1 MQLKVISTGSKG
13 NAYILENDN
22 EALLIECGV
31 SFKKVKE
38 ALSFN
43 IKKIKGCILT
53 HEHNDHAKFIQEFA
67 KFGIDIYSTEGTF
80 SNFTKSHRFNIIKN
94 TQQFNLGE
102 FIILTFPV
110 HHDVIDPVGFV
121 IYHKEIGKVLFC
133 TDTYY
138 IDYSFEGIETFII
151 EANYSTETMSCQNQ
165 FLEQRIIKSH
175 MSLETCINTINSFD
189 KSKTNQVIL
198 IHLSNKNAEG
208 EFFKT
213 SVENQTGIKTEIA
226 FNNKN
231 YEIRRTT

>member
-13 NAYILENDN
+13 NAYILENDT

-38 ALSFN
+38 ALNFN
-43 IKKIKGCILT
+43 LKKVKGCLLT
-53 HEHNDHAKFIQEFA
+53 HEHNDHAAFIQDYA
-67 KFGIDIYSTEGTF
+67 KFGVDIYSTQGTF
-80 SNFTKSHRFNIIKN
+80 SNFKSSHRFNVIN
-94 TQQFNLGE
+94 NSQQFKIGN
-102 FIILTFPV
+102 FTILSFPV
-110 HHDVIDPVGFV
+110 HHDVKDPIGFV
-121 IYHKEIGKVLFC
+121 IYHKEIGRVLFC

-138 IDYSFEGIETFII
+138 IDYFFDDISTFII
-151 EANYSTETMSCQNQ
+151 EANFSQETMNCSNIN
-165 FLEQRIIKSH
+165 LERRILKSH
-175 MSLETCINTINSFD
+175 MSLETCINTINSYD
-189 KSKTNQVIL
+189 KSKANQVIL

>member
-13 NAYILENDN
+13 NAYILENDT

-38 ALSFN
+38 ALDFN

-80 SNFTKSHRFNIIKN
+80 SNFKSSHRFKVINN
-94 TQQFNLGE
+94 SEQFKIGE
-102 FIILTFPV
+102 FVILTFPV
-110 HHDVIDPVGFV
+110 HHDVKDPVGFV